1 MKLSTHPKKNRTI
14 IQMKDG
20 STYKKRW
27 LFFRIALPLEI
38 DFLGHVYWRK
48 IGK

>member
-1 MKLSTHPKKNRTI
+1 MKLSTHPKKTRTV

-27 LFFRIALPLEI
+27 LFFRNTLSLEI
-38 DFLGHVYWRK
+38 DFLGHVLWRK
-48 IGK
+48 NTK